1 MKKKPMIRQLIIL
14 MMVATLIVLP
24 FFSGYL
30 ISSEG
35 AFVQA
40 EESDKT
46 SDGETS
52 DGETSEDES
61 TDDVEPEFKT
71 FEEMSG
77 KTFSMLTGA
86 PFEELIASKVGNVE
100 EYTYYSSMA
109 DMILGLKSGKT
120 DAILMNNAVGQ
131 LAVNRDHEICF
142 FPEDLSD
149 GTFGIAFAKGDERVS
164 DWQKAF
170 ETIPEETKQELWE
183 KWTGSD
189 DSKKVIMEQD
199 WPGKAGSVKAAA
211 VDTLEPMSY
220 YGEGGQLCGF
230 DVEMILLMAKEL
242 DIHVD
247 FTGMDLA
254 AALSCIES
262 GKADIACGSIIATD
276 ERKEKMDFVEYY
288 PAAFVLIVR
297 SVKKESSAAS
307 LWDNIKL
314 SFEKTFIRESRY
326 KMFISGLITT
336 LVITFLSIIFGILLG
351 FIVYMVC
358 RNGNKV
364 ANGITKVFTWL
375 IQGLPAVVLLMVLY
389 YIIFADSD
397 ISGVV
402 VSIIAFS
409 LVFGSTTFG
418 MLKTG
423 VGAVDKGQAEAAY
436 ALGYSD
442 MRCFFRIILPQAFPH
457 FIPIFKGEVVALAK
471 ATAIVG
477 YIAVQ
482 DLTKM
487 GDIIRGRTYEAFF
500 PLIAVAIIYL
510 IIGTILR
517 FLVGRLEVLVNPKRR
532 KKQKVLKGINVND

>member
-199 WPGKAGSVKAAA
+199 WPGKAGSVKVAA

-532 KKQKVLKGINVND
+532 KKPNVLKGINVND